1 MENKHSKDISRP
13 IHTIPNNTDT
23 MVYFKDIR
31 SYLGEQG
38 EEVMC
43 IGDLYGY

>member
-1 MENKHSKDISRP
+1 MENRYSKDISRS
-13 IHTIPNNTDT
+13 IHIIPNNTDT
-23 MVYFKDIR
+23 VVYLKDFG

-43 IGDLYGY
+43 VGDLYGY